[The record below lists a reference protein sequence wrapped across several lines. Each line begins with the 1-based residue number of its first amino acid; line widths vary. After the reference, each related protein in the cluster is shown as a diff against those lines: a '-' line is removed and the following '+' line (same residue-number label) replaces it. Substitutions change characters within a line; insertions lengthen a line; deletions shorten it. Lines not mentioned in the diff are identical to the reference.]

1 MPLRSIFLTISLS
14 LYFLSLPHRSNSLT
28 TIGAT
33 FSAATANT
41 SHHLQ
46 PPDSVAKAI
55 NSLQLAAVRLEDSDP
70 NVVRAFA
77 YTNVTLLLTI
87 PNFLVAPIAANRSA
101 ALRWLYAHVVPFY
114 PRTIITTISVGNDF
128 LEASPEFAAIL
139 LPAIRN
145 VYIAL
150 RNLGIRQ
157 ISVSTTFSFVSI
169 MTTPFPPS
177 AARFQEPVSQ
187 TVMRPLLQFLRDTN
201 SSFLINIYPYNL
213 YRLNSEIP
221 IGYALFQKHPFNFRD
236 DVITGVRYRNLFDS
250 MVDAVIS
257 AMAVA
262 GHEDVPVIVTETGWP
277 SFGTDSGEVEANQD
291 YAEMY
296 LKGLIAHLK
305 SGFGTP
311 LRREGV
317 METYIYQLFDGE
329 EEQGARPV
337 RKWGLLYPNMTKKY
351 DVVFSKSAGIG
362 EQRTFLAIAAWYFG
376 VLVLTKLW

>member
-1 MPLRSIFLTISLS
+1 MSLRSIFLTISL
-14 LYFLSLPHRSNSLT
+14 FLFSFSLPHSTDSLT
-28 TIGAT
+28 TIGVT
-33 FSAATANT
+33 FSAATANST
-41 SHHLQ
+41 HRLQ

-55 NSLQLAAVRLEDSDP
+55 DSLKLTAVRLEDSDP

-77 YTNVTLLLTI
+77 YTNISLLLTI
-87 PNFLVAPIAANRSA
+87 PNFMVAPIAANRSA
-101 ALRWLYAHVVPFY
+101 ALRWLYVHVVPFY

-128 LEASPEFAAIL
+128 LEASPEFATVL

-145 VYIAL
+145 VYTAL

-169 MTTPFPPS
+169 MATPFPPS
-177 AARFQEPVSQ
+177 SARFQDPVSQ
-187 TVMRPLLQFLRDTN
+187 AVIRPLLQFLRDTN

-221 IGYALFQKHPFNFRD
+221 IAYALFQNHPFNFRD
-236 DVITGVRYRNLFDS
+236 DMITGVRYRNLFDS
-250 MVDAVIS
+250 MIDAVIS

-262 GHEDVPVIVTETGWP
+262 GHENVPLIVTETGWP
-277 SFGTDSGEVEANQD
+277 SFGTDAGEVEANHA

-296 LKGLIAHLK
+296 LKGLVAHLK

-317 METYIYQLFDGE
+317 MQTYIYQLFDGE

-351 DVVFSKSAGIG
+351 DVVFSKSARIG
-362 EQRTFLAIAAWYFG
+362 EQRFLTIAALYFG
-376 VLVLTKLW
+376 AFVLTKLW

>member
-1 MPLRSIFLTISLS
+1 M
-14 LYFLSLPHRSNSLT
+14 
-28 TIGAT
+28 
-33 FSAATANT
+33 
-41 SHHLQ
+41 
-46 PPDSVAKAI
+46 
-55 NSLQLAAVRLEDSDP
+55 
-70 NVVRAFA
+70 
-77 YTNVTLLLTI
+77 
-87 PNFLVAPIAANRSA
+87 
-101 ALRWLYAHVVPFY
+101 
-114 PRTIITTISVGNDF
+114 
-128 LEASPEFAAIL
+128 
-139 LPAIRN
+139 
-145 VYIAL
+145 
-150 RNLGIRQ
+150 
-157 ISVSTTFSFVSI
+157 
-169 MTTPFPPS
+169 
-177 AARFQEPVSQ
+177 
-187 TVMRPLLQFLRDTN
+187 
-201 SSFLINIYPYNL
+201 
-213 YRLNSEIP
+213 
-221 IGYALFQKHPFNFRD
+221 
-236 DVITGVRYRNLFDS
+236 
-250 MVDAVIS
+250 IS